1 MRIPIIKIRQSWDR
15 LVSTMGI
22 AVITM
27 KSFYWTQPNSWWRHQ
42 METFSALLAF
52 CEGNSPVTGEFPS
65 QRPVA
70 RRFDVFFDMHPNK
83 RLNKPSRH
91 RWFETPSRTLWCH
104 RNVTTLQPP
113 TCSVQSHHPNQ
124 CWHITIKIQMTTFF
138 YRKSKNI
145 LENVS
150 CQFVQTAPLATLFKP
165 QWATLNHQLTST
177 KDINRVSMVQRLIS

>member
-65 QRPVA
+65 QRPVV
-70 RRFDVFFDMHPNK
+70 RRFDVFFDVHPNK

-113 TCSVQSHHPNQ
+113 TCSVQIHHPNQ
-124 CWHITIKIQMTTFF
+124 CWHITIKIQMTFF
-138 YRKSKNI
+138 LQKIKKYTWKRF
-145 LENVS
+145 LRGGGH
-150 CQFVQTAPLATLFKP
+150 FVQTSVSNIEPPVDVYKR
-165 QWATLNHQLTST
+165 HQQGVNGT
-177 KDINRVSMVQRLIS
+177 KTN